1 MTTATRA
8 RLGAAGAALSPD
20 RAGRWSIAAARIVLG
35 LLWLQNSGW
44 KTPPD
49 FGMSTES
56 GLYKFTTYAVEH
68 EVFAPYAF
76 VVRELVLPNFI
87 LFGWMVLLVEAT
99 LGAFLLIGL
108 ATRFWALVGA
118 AQATAI
124 ALSVVAAPGEWS
136 WAYYLMIAAHLAIFA
151 AAAGRH
157 WGLDSVLRPAWARS
171 DSRLARL
178 LLKAS

>member
-1 MTTATRA
+1 MSLSRTSPVELAAEANPASRTAFFV
-8 RLGAAGAALSPD
+8 
-20 RAGRWSIAAARIVLG
+20 ARIVLG
-35 LLWLQNSGW
+35 LLWIQNSGW

-49 FGMSTES
+49 FGRNAGS
-56 GLYKFTTYAVEH
+56 GLYKFTRFAVEH

-76 VVRELVLPNFI
+76 IVRELILPNFVV
-87 LFGWMVLLVEAT
+87 FGWLVLIVEAS
-99 LGAFLLIGL
+99 LGAFLLLGL
-108 ATRFWALVGA
+108 ATRLWALVGV
-118 AQATAI
+118 AQSLAI
-124 ALSVVAAPGEWS
+124 ALSVLNAPGEWS

>member
-1 MTTATRA
+1 MSRTSPVELAAEANPASRTAFFV
-8 RLGAAGAALSPD
+8 
-20 RAGRWSIAAARIVLG
+20 ARIVLG
-35 LLWLQNSGW
+35 LLWIQNSGW

-49 FGMSTES
+49 FGRNAGS
-56 GLYKFTTYAVEH
+56 GLYKFTRFAVEH

-76 VVRELVLPNFI
+76 IVRELILPNFVV
-87 LFGWMVLLVEAT
+87 FGWLVLIVEAS
-99 LGAFLLIGL
+99 LGAFLLLGL
-108 ATRFWALVGA
+108 ATRLWALVGV
-118 AQATAI
+118 AQSLAI
-124 ALSVVAAPGEWS
+124 ALSVLNAPGEWS

>member
-1 MTTATRA
+1 LSRTGPVELSAEANPASRTAFFV
-8 RLGAAGAALSPD
+8 
-20 RAGRWSIAAARIVLG
+20 ARIVLG
-35 LLWLQNSGW
+35 LLWIQNSGW

-49 FGMSTES
+49 FGRNAGS
-56 GLYKFTTYAVEH
+56 GLYKFTRFAVEH

-76 VVRELVLPNFI
+76 IVRELILPNFVV
-87 LFGWMVLLVEAT
+87 FGWLVLVVEAS
-99 LGAFLLIGL
+99 LGAFLLLGL
-108 ATRFWALVGA
+108 ATRLWALVGV
-118 AQATAI
+118 AQSLAI
-124 ALSVVAAPGEWS
+124 ALSVLNAPGEWS

>member
-1 MTTATRA
+1 MAFFVT
-8 RLGAAGAALSPD
+8 
-20 RAGRWSIAAARIVLG
+20 RIVLG
-35 LLWLQNSGW
+35 LLWIQNSGW

-49 FGMSTES
+49 FGRNAGS
-56 GLYKFTTYAVEH
+56 GLYKFTRFAVEH

-76 VVRELVLPNFI
+76 IVRELILPNFVV
-87 LFGWMVLLVEAT
+87 FGWLVLIVEAS
-99 LGAFLLIGL
+99 LGAFLLLGL
-108 ATRFWALVGA
+108 ATRLWALVGV
-118 AQATAI
+118 AQSLAI
-124 ALSVVAAPGEWS
+124 ALSVLNAPGEWS

>member
-1 MTTATRA
+1 VSLSRTGPVELAAEANPASRTAFFVT
-8 RLGAAGAALSPD
+8 
-20 RAGRWSIAAARIVLG
+20 RIVLG
-35 LLWLQNSGW
+35 LLWIQNSGW

-49 FGMSTES
+49 FGRNAGV
-56 GLYKFTTYAVEH
+56 GLYKFTRFAVEH

-76 VVRELVLPNFI
+76 IVRELILPNFVV
-87 LFGWMVLLVEAT
+87 FGWLVLVVEAS
-99 LGAFLLIGL
+99 LGAFLLLGL
-108 ATRFWALVGA
+108 ATRLWALVGV
-118 AQATAI
+118 AQSLAI
-124 ALSVVAAPGEWS
+124 ALSVLNAPGEWS

>member
-1 MTTATRA
+1 MSLSRTSPVELAAEENPASRTAFFV
-8 RLGAAGAALSPD
+8 
-20 RAGRWSIAAARIVLG
+20 ARIVLG
-35 LLWLQNSGW
+35 LLWIQNSGW

-49 FGMSTES
+49 FGRNAGS
-56 GLYKFTTYAVEH
+56 GLYKFTRFAVEH

-76 VVRELVLPNFI
+76 VVRELILPNFVV
-87 LFGWMVLLVEAT
+87 FGWLVLIVEAS
-99 LGAFLLIGL
+99 LGAFLLLGL
-108 ATRFWALVGA
+108 ATRLWALVGV
-118 AQATAI
+118 AQSFAI
-124 ALSVVAAPGEWS
+124 ALSVLNAPGEWS

>member
-1 MTTATRA
+1 MSLSRTSPVELTAEANPASR
-8 RLGAAGAALSPD
+8 
-20 RAGRWSIAAARIVLG
+20 IAFFVTRIVLG
-35 LLWLQNSGW
+35 LLWIQNSGW

-49 FGMSTES
+49 FGRNAGS
-56 GLYKFTTYAVEH
+56 GLYKFTRFAVEH

-76 VVRELVLPNFI
+76 IVRELILPNFVV
-87 LFGWMVLLVEAT
+87 FGWLVLIVEAS
-99 LGAFLLIGL
+99 LGAFLLLGL
-108 ATRFWALVGA
+108 ATRLWALVGV
-118 AQATAI
+118 AQSLAI
-124 ALSVVAAPGEWS
+124 ALSVLNAPGEWS